1 VRGRGRILA
10 GALACVAAT
19 VAIAVTTASGQEGAK
34 PLTLTVGLQ
43 QDLDSANPTVGVTV
57 AAYEFWN
64 LQYATL
70 TDKSSK
76 DFAPIPGLAS
86 SWTSSPDKKTW
97 TYKLRPNLK
106 WSDGQPLTS
115 EDVAYTINRARREE
129 WLNYSQTVANI
140 TATAPDPQTV
150 VLKSSVSDPKLPV
163 MDVYIL
169 PKHVWS
175 KYDKN
180 AIGKFD
186 GVSSVGSGPYTLDRV
201 QKGQFWT
208 LKANPSYWGGK
219 PRIDRVVFRK
229 FNNGDAMVSALRKGQ
244 LDAVENVP
252 ATAYLQL
259 QKDKGSGITTLQG
272 QQGGFDE
279 FAMNGGAGLKK
290 PNPALLDR
298 RVRVAIAHAIDKKTI
313 VNRVLRGLGTPAD
326 TISPSANPSWMPKLA
341 PNQRFDFNLNEA
353 KRILDQAGYKDT
365 NGDGIRE
372 MPGGGKPLRLRY
384 AVRQESADSQPTAEF
399 ITGWLKD
406 IGIAT
411 TEKTYSDS
419 QLTEVIG
426 KGDYDL
432 FVWGWTPFV
441 DPDPM
446 LSYFTCANVSHDPK
460 DPTNYFNDASW
471 CDKTY
476 DGLYK
481 QQNVELNLA
490 KRRAIVDQML
500 TRFYRSAAYDVLYY
514 QGDLQAYRKDR
525 FTGFIRQ
532 PAGTGP
538 VLFTNSSQ
546 SYANLKP
553 VTASASSGG
562 SGSGPVIAVVVVV
575 VLAAIGIGFWLTR
588 RRTAYDRE

>member
-1 VRGRGRILA
+1 
-10 GALACVAAT
+10 
-19 VAIAVTTASGQEGAK
+19 
-34 PLTLTVGLQ
+34 
-43 QDLDSANPTVGVTV
+43 
-57 AAYEFWN
+57 
-64 LQYATL
+64 
-70 TDKSSK
+70 
-76 DFAPIPGLAS
+76 
-86 SWTSSPDKKTW
+86 
-97 TYKLRPNLK
+97 
-106 WSDGQPLTS
+106 
-115 EDVAYTINRARREE
+115 
-129 WLNYSQTVANI
+129 
-140 TATAPDPQTV
+140 
-150 VLKSSVSDPKLPV
+150 
-163 MDVYIL
+163 M
-169 PKHVWS
+169 
-175 KYDKN
+175 
-180 AIGKFD
+180 
-186 GVSSVGSGPYTLDRV
+186 
-201 QKGQFWT
+201 
-208 LKANPSYWGGK
+208 
-219 PRIDRVVFRK
+219 
-229 FNNGDAMVSALRKGQ
+229 
-244 LDAVENVP
+244 
-252 ATAYLQL
+252 
-259 QKDKGSGITTLQG
+259 
-272 QQGGFDE
+272 
-279 FAMNGGAGLKK
+279 
-290 PNPALLDR
+290 PALLDP
-298 RVRVAIAHAIDKKTI
+298 RVRQAIAYSVDKKTI
-313 VNRVLRGLGTPAD
+313 VSRVLDGLAVPA
-326 TISPSANPSWMPKLA
+326 TTMSPSANPQWRPEI
-341 PNQRFDFNLNEA
+341 PPGQQYTFNLA
-353 KRILDQAGYKDT
+353 KANQILDAAGYKDT

-372 MPGGGKPLRLRY
+372 MPGGGQPLRLRY
-384 AVRQESADSQPTAEF
+384 AVRSDSPIAGPIAQF
-399 ITGWLKD
+399 ITGNLRK

-411 TEKTYSDS
+411 TQKVYNDD

-575 VLAAIGIGFWLTR
+575 VLAAIGIGFWVTR
-588 RRTAYDRE
+588 RRTAYNRE

>member
-1 VRGRGRILA
+1 MRGRGRILA
-10 GALACVAAT
+10 GALACAAAT
-19 VAIAVTTASGQEGAK
+19 VAIAVTSASGQEGAK

-76 DFAPIPGLAS
+76 DFSPIPGLAS

-140 TATAPDPQTV
+140 TATAPDAQTV

-259 QKDKGSGITTLQG
+259 QKEKGITTLQG

-279 FAMNGGAGLKK
+279 FAMNGGAGLKR
-290 PNPALLDR
+290 PNP
-298 RVRVAIAHAIDKKTI
+298 
-313 VNRVLRGLGTPAD
+313 NRA
-326 TISPSANPSWMPKLA
+326 
-341 PNQRFDFNLNEA
+341 
-353 KRILDQAGYKDT
+353 
-365 NGDGIRE
+365 
-372 MPGGGKPLRLRY
+372 
-384 AVRQESADSQPTAEF
+384 
-399 ITGWLKD
+399 
-406 IGIAT
+406 
-411 TEKTYSDS
+411 
-419 QLTEVIG
+419 
-426 KGDYDL
+426 
-432 FVWGWTPFV
+432 
-441 DPDPM
+441 
-446 LSYFTCANVSHDPK
+446 
-460 DPTNYFNDASW
+460 
-471 CDKTY
+471 
-476 DGLYK
+476 
-481 QQNVELNLA
+481 
-490 KRRAIVDQML
+490 
-500 TRFYRSAAYDVLYY
+500 
-514 QGDLQAYRKDR
+514 
-525 FTGFIRQ
+525 
-532 PAGTGP
+532 
-538 VLFTNSSQ
+538 
-546 SYANLKP
+546 
-553 VTASASSGG
+553 
-562 SGSGPVIAVVVVV
+562 
-575 VLAAIGIGFWLTR
+575 
-588 RRTAYDRE
+588 

>member
-1 VRGRGRILA
+1 MRTIAKAFAAVL
-10 GALACVAAT
+10 AT
-19 VAIAVTTASGQEGAK
+19 VALVAVLAGGPAGAQSEK
-34 PLTLTVGLQ
+34 KVVFTVGDT
-43 QDLDSANPTVGVTV
+43 QDMDTPNPLVGVNV
-57 AAYEFWN
+57 PSFEMWN

-70 TDKSSK
+70 TDKAAK
-76 DFAPIPGLAS
+76 DFAVQPGLAA
-86 SWTSSPDKKTW
+86 SWTSSPDKRTW

-106 WSDGQPLTS
+106 WSDGKPLTS
-115 EDVAYTINRARREE
+115 ADVAFTINRARKES
-129 WLNYSQTVANI
+129 WLNYTSTVQNI
-140 TATAPDPQTV
+140 TATAPDPRTV
-150 VLKSSVSDPKLPV
+150 VLHSSVADPKLPT

-169 PKHVWS
+169 PQHIWGKLG
-175 KYDKN
+175 KN
-180 AIGKFD
+180 AITKYPATD
-186 GVSSVGSGPYTLDRV
+186 GVGSGPFTLEQV
-201 QKGQFWT
+201 QKGQFFKM
-208 LKANPSYWGGK
+208 KANPGYWQGR
-219 PRIDRVVFRK
+219 PTVDEVIFRK
-229 FNNGDAMVSALRKGQ
+229 FNNADAMVAALRRSEV
-244 LDAVENVP
+244 DAVENVP
-252 ATAYLQL
+252 DGSFKQL
-259 QKDKGSGITTLQG
+259 SNEPNIQTIVG
-272 QQGGFDE
+272 QQGGADE
-279 FAMNGGAGLKK
+279 LALNAGAGLKK
-290 PNPALLDR
+290 PMPALLDP
-298 RVRVAIAHAIDKKTI
+298 RVRQAIAYSVDKKTI
-313 VNRVLRGLGTPAD
+313 VSRVLDGLAVPA
-326 TISPSANPSWMPKLA
+326 TTMSPSANPQWRPEIPPA
-341 PNQRFDFNLNEA
+341 QQYTFNLA
-353 KRILDQAGYKDT
+353 KANQILDAAGYKDT

-372 MPGGGKPLRLRY
+372 MPGGGQPLRLRY
-384 AVRQESADSQPTAEF
+384 AVRSDSPIAGPIAQF
-399 ITGWLKD
+399 ITGNLRK

-411 TEKTYSDS
+411 TQKVYNDD

-575 VLAAIGIGFWLTR
+575 VLAAIGIGFWVTR
-588 RRTAYDRE
+588 RRTAYNRE